1 MAKVKNN
8 PKVHDLTVQ
17 EQMFINH
24 YMKTGRLKES
34 VIAAGYEKNNPASFG
49 RRLIAKTAVAR
60 EIRRRV
66 NKMARNSIMTSQEVM
81 EYFSAVTRGEIK
93 DQFGLDAPLAERT
106 RAAIEL
112 AKRTI
117 DIENREKG
125 IADAQVAIKLDWSR
139 ED

>member
-8 PKVHDLTVQ
+8 PKVHGLTVQ
-17 EQMFINH
+17 EQIFINH
-24 YMKTGRLKES
+24 YMKTGKLKDA
-34 VIAAGYEKNNPASFG
+34 VLKAGYEKTDPVRFG
-49 RRLIAKTAVAR
+49 RRLLNKTEVAR

-66 NKMARNSIMTSQEVM
+66 NKMARDSIMTSQEVM

-106 RAAIEL
+106 RAAIEV

-117 DIENREKG
+117 DIENRERG
-125 IADAQVAIKLDWSR
+125 IADAQVAIKLDWTR
-139 ED
+139 EE

>member
-8 PKVHDLTVQ
+8 PNVHDLTVQ
-17 EQMFINH
+17 EQLFVN
-24 YMKTGRLKES
+24 YYLETGRLRES
-34 VIAAGYEKNNPASFG
+34 VLAAGYQSKSPSSLG
-49 RRLIAKTAVAR
+49 RRLLKKTAVAR

-66 NKMARNSIMTSQEVM
+66 NKMARNSVMTAQEVM
-81 EYFSAVTRGEIK
+81 EYFTSVTRGEIK
-93 DQFGLDAPLAERT
+93 DQFGLDAPLSERT

-112 AKRTI
+112 AKRTV

-125 IADAQVAIKLDWSR
+125 VADAQIAIKLDWTR

>member
-8 PKVHDLTVQ
+8 PKVHDLTMQ
-17 EQMFINH
+17 EQLFINN
-24 YMKTGRLKES
+24 YVKTGKLKES
-34 VIAAGYEKNNPASFG
+34 VIAAGYTTTHPSSFG
-49 RRLIAKTAVAR
+49 RRLITKTAVAR

-66 NKMARNSIMTSQEVM
+66 NKMARDSIMTSQEVM

-117 DIENREKG
+117 DIENRERG
-125 IADAQVAIKLDWSR
+125 IADAQVAIKLDWTR
-139 ED
+139 EE